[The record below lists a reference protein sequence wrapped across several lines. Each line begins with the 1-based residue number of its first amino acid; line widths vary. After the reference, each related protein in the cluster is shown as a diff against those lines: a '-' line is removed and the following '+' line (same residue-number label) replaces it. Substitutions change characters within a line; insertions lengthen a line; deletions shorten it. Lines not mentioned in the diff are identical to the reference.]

1 MRYIKIITL
10 TLLIL
15 FSAENLI
22 AQDDEQGGI
31 IKTDKGILI
40 IWNEPKNNY
49 TLEIKGN
56 EIKPIPDKRIMFLA
70 DGKFL
75 QLMTVLKKD
84 FLKKTQKQDLDD
96 KTVLTAHRDWE
107 AQYLGTVF
115 KETLKIDSSWQK
127 LSNGTDALWWSFEV
141 PTKAN
146 SEAKKQVYL
155 IVSKGDHI
163 LLLNSVVTEKVNE
176 KTVQQ
181 FLMDTMATLK
191 INKKP
196 LSLRK
201 AQEQILKEN

>member
-10 TLLIL
+10 TFLIL
-15 FSAENLI
+15 FSTINLL
-22 AQDDEQGGI
+22 AQDGERGGI

-75 QLMTVLKKD
+75 QLMTVPKKD
-84 FLKKTQKQDLDD
+84 FLKKAQKQDLDD
-96 KTVLTAHRDWE
+96 KAILAAHRDWE

-115 KETLKIDSSWQK
+115 KETLKVDSSWQK
-127 LSNGTDALWWSFEV
+127 LSNKTDALWWSFEM
-141 PTKAN
+141 PSKTN
-146 SEAKKQVYL
+146 SQAKKQVYL
-155 IVSKGDHI
+155 IVSKGDYI
-163 LLLNSVVTEKVNE
+163 LLLNSVVTEKVDE

-196 LSLRK
+196 LSLKR

>member
-10 TLLIL
+10 TFFIL
-15 FSAENLI
+15 FSTINLL
-22 AQDDEQGGI
+22 AQDGERGGI

-56 EIKPIPDKRIMFLA
+56 KIKPIPDKRIMFLA

-75 QLMTVLKKD
+75 QLMTVPKKD
-84 FLKKTQKQDLDD
+84 FLKKAQKQDLDD
-96 KTVLTAHRDWE
+96 KAILAAHRDWE

-115 KETLKIDSSWQK
+115 KETLKVDSSWQK
-127 LSNGTDALWWSFEV
+127 LSNKTDALWWSFEM
-141 PTKAN
+141 PSKTN
-146 SEAKKQVYL
+146 SQAKKQVYL
-155 IVSKGDHI
+155 IVSKGDYI
-163 LLLNSVVTEKVNE
+163 LLLNSVVTEKVDE

-196 LSLRK
+196 LSLKR

>member
-10 TLLIL
+10 TFLIL
-15 FSAENLI
+15 FSTINLL
-22 AQDDEQGGI
+22 AQDGERGGI

-56 EIKPIPDKRIMFLA
+56 KIKPIPDKRIMFLA

-75 QLMTVLKKD
+75 QLMTVPKKD
-84 FLKKTQKQDLDD
+84 FLKKAQKQDLDD
-96 KTVLTAHRDWE
+96 KAILAAHRDWE

-115 KETLKIDSSWQK
+115 KETLKVDSSWQK
-127 LSNGTDALWWSFEV
+127 LSNKTDALWWSFEM
-141 PTKAN
+141 PSKTN
-146 SEAKKQVYL
+146 SQAKKQVYL
-155 IVSKGDHI
+155 IVSKGDYI
-163 LLLNSVVTEKVNE
+163 LLLNSVVTEKVDE

-196 LSLRK
+196 LSLKR